1 MQQERYKAWLELQR
15 YQSNTIT
22 TQLHRASRVE
32 EHYGNL
38 DEHFE
43 KDQLE
48 AVIAKLRY
56 STVDRQINKPNP
68 SKIPF
73 NGDPYSNLASYR
85 DAVNRYRKFRTDETI
100 LVEAA
105 GNDDDSPSTVPP
117 SAAQASIKQSISLER
132 DLQATLR
139 ESIGQLEPGLEI
151 IDEGAE
157 RSVDS
162 GFIDITA
169 RDSQGTTVVIELK
182 TGTASQRAIGQIL
195 SYMGDVLN
203 EEGGSKV
210 RGIIVASEFDSK
222 AMSAARMVPNLQ
234 LKRYKVEFTFT
245 DGEC

>member
-15 YQSNTIT
+15 YQANTIAA
-22 TQLHRASRVE
+22 QMHRVGRVE

-43 KDQLE
+43 KDQLSS
-48 AVIAKLRY
+48 VIEELRY
-56 STVDRQINKPNP
+56 STADRQANRPNP

-85 DAVNRYRKFRTDETI
+85 DAVNRYKKFRTDETI
-100 LVEAA
+100 LVETISDEDA
-105 GNDDDSPSTVPP
+105 PSTVPA
-117 SAAQASIKQSISLER
+117 SAAHASSKQSISLER

-157 RSVDS
+157 RSVES

-169 RDSQGTTVVIELK
+169 KDRAGITVVVELK
-182 TGTASQRAIGQIL
+182 TGTASQRAIAQIL

-203 EEGGSKV
+203 EEGGSTV
-210 RGIIVASEFDSK
+210 RGILVASDFDSR
-222 AMSAARMVPNLQ
+222 ARSAARMVPNLQ
-234 LKRYKVEFTFT
+234 LKRYKVEFSFT